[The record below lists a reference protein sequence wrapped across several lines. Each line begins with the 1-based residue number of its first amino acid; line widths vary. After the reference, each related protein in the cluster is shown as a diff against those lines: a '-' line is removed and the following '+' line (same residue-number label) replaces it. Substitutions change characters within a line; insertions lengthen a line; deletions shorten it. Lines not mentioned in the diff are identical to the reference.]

1 MKSQPTRTP
10 IWSSAA
16 PCRNK
21 RLANLDLAIPATY
34 HRLTRALGET
44 RDALE
49 ISDYANMLLEMLK
62 TLRELHPSHP
72 HLATYSLEKAVA

>member
-10 IWSSAA
+10 IWSSAS
-16 PCRNK
+16 PYRNK
-21 RLANLDLAIPATY
+21 RVANLDRAIPATY
-34 HRLTRALGET
+34 HRLKRAMAET